1 MSSKRSAKNQAAII
15 PPASAKKSGNTR
27 LKKFLHG
34 LWLLVMITL
43 ALISWGYR
51 LFDLGT
57 IIGSGG
63 MGDFTAYYQASQKLP
78 GHQPIW
84 VIGESAPFGPPITLI
99 PFLPFL
105 SVPLVVAQFAFS
117 LLNALL
123 YICSWHLIAKTFIRH
138 FSLKK
143 SFWWVGLTCMAWS
156 FPVSYSLGAGNSM
169 GIVTWGI
176 ANYLLSAS
184 VVSSIGLAL
193 AICLKLFPAV
203 LLPLVNKKR
212 SELIKAGVAGS
223 IVGVTVL
230 LSVLLWPSQWRSYL
244 NYATHLFKTP
254 ATQNGLSMQNQS
266 FASMLARLG
275 VEGSW
280 LTTFVG
286 AWSIGMLLL
295 VGFWMATE
303 KPWKKWTTENRL
315 QWGMRLLA
323 VVLLVHP
330 TPWQYYHAIFI
341 PYILV
346 QLAQKRFSYVPVLLL
361 LSFNGAWLPSFLP
374 GISLVASSQWFGL
387 LLLIVIEF
395 SLSKK
400 SSIDQ
405 IIRDR
410 GFFTQVAVS

>member
-34 LWLLVMITL
+34 LWLLATITL

-63 MGDFTAYYQASQKLP
+63 MGDFTAYYQAGKNLL
-78 GHQPIW
+78 GHQAIW
-84 VIGESAPFGPPITLI
+84 VIGESAPFGPPFTLI

-105 SVPLVVAQFAFS
+105 SLPLILAQFVFT
-117 LLNALL
+117 LINVLL
-123 YICSWHLIAKTFIRH
+123 YVLAWHLITKSFIRH

-143 SFWWVGLTCMAWS
+143 SFWWVGLTFMAWS
-156 FPVSYSLGAGNSM
+156 FPVSYSLGAGNPM
-169 GIVTWGI
+169 GMVSWGI
-176 ANYLLSAS
+176 SNFLLSSS
-184 VVSSIGLAL
+184 VVTSIGLAL

-212 SELIKAGVAGS
+212 SELIKSGVAGS
-223 IVGVTVL
+223 IVGVIVL
-230 LSVLLWPSQWRSYL
+230 LSLLLWPSQWRSYL
-244 NYATHLFKTP
+244 AYAAHIVKRP
-254 ATQNGLSMQNQS
+254 AVQDGLSMQNQS
-266 FASMLARLG
+266 FASMLGRLG

-280 LTTFVG
+280 RTTFVG
-286 AWSIGMLLL
+286 IWSIGMLLL
-295 VGFWMATE
+295 VGLWIATE
-303 KPWKKWTTENRL
+303 RPWKKWTAENRL

-330 TPWQYYHAIFI
+330 TPWQYYHALFI
-341 PYILV
+341 PYILLR
-346 QLAQKRFSYVPVLLL
+346 LAQKRFVYLPVLLL

-374 GISLVASSQWFGL
+374 GMSLLASSQWLGL
-387 LLLIVIEF
+387 LLLIVVELL
-395 SLSKK
+395 SSKK
-400 SSIDQ
+400 TSIDQ
-405 IIRDR
+405 IDQRSK
-410 GFFTQVAVS
+410 FF